1 MNCDHGML
9 IQRIYGPIDQIYG
22 KPESLKDIEVGITT
36 NNNYQRS
43 ITSQITTLKDRRNRT
58 HV

>member
-1 MNCDHGML
+1 ML